1 MINPNLESL
10 EEQSWKEWRERQE
23 DLKSHAEEVL
33 KQIKEGEYM
42 IWDALKEWDEYL
54 SEEAIDSCF
63 MDKEFLQQLEDV
75 LEEIK
80 TDIEDQEL

>member
-10 EEQSWKEWRERQE
+10 EEQYEREWRERQE
-23 DLKSHAEEVL
+23 ALKSHAEQVL
-33 KQIKEGEYM
+33 KQINEGEYM

-63 MDKEFLQQLEDV
+63 MDKEFIQQLEDV

-80 TDIEDQEL
+80 IDIEDQQ